1 MMSTNYSNIF
11 STGKIQ
17 LQMFKT
23 DPKDKNTSVSEA
35 IQMYYTFNYCIG
47 FCWSVKMMQFESA
60 NKVKKSDILH
70 LGKSQQFWGLCSI
83 ILNHHHQTNP
93 VHLVSLVGS
102 EIWLLKRR
110 KVWEF
115 WKLSMEMIREYMG
128 IVAHRWRRGR

>member
-35 IQMYYTFNYCIG
+35 IQMYYTFKYSIG

-70 LGKSQQFWGLCSI
+70 LGKSQQF
-83 ILNHHHQTNP
+83 
-93 VHLVSLVGS
+93 
-102 EIWLLKRR
+102 
-110 KVWEF
+110 
-115 WKLSMEMIREYMG
+115 
-128 IVAHRWRRGR
+128 